1 MLTHYTLNL
10 HRTILQSTCRQNTKI
25 RYQRKW
31 VTVLKLLYNPIP
43 DGSGDGSSH
52 RDSHDDVDDS
62 YECPAVVV
70 YIINPFS
77 YAAHDWD
84 DLNRLAII
92 GLLRCYR
99 EVISML
105 PENMKNNIY
114 LQVST

>member
-1 MLTHYTLNL
+1 M
-10 HRTILQSTCRQNTKI
+10 
-25 RYQRKW
+25 
-31 VTVLKLLYNPIP
+31 
-43 DGSGDGSSH
+43 
-52 RDSHDDVDDS
+52 DDS

-77 YAAHDWD
+77 YAAHDCD
-84 DLNRLAII
+84 DLNRLAVI

-114 LQVST
+114 LQVSIGKVQVLAKGCALIIGHHLMSKPTWKIGSRLPDDMGIS

>member
-1 MLTHYTLNL
+1 MTIFCKDMDASIFQIQDKNL
-10 HRTILQSTCRQNTKI
+10 SAISDG
-25 RYQRKW
+25 
-31 VTVLKLLYNPIP
+31 P
-43 DGSGDGSSH
+43 DGNSH

-77 YAAHDWD
+77 YAAQDWD
-84 DLNRLAII
+84 DLNRLAVI
-92 GLLRCYR
+92 GLLRCYK

-114 LQVST
+114 LQVSTCTLLFVRFQNMTK